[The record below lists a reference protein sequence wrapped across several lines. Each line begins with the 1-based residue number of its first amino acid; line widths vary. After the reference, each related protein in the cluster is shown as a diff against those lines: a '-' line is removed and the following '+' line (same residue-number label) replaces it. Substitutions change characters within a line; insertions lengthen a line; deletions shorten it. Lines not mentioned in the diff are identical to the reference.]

1 VAAYLTTEG
10 LPVHSALGTFIDH
23 IGNVL
28 LVIMSWCHD
37 SCSPMGLCINNTLHW
52 LFPQCYLSCCNFSL

>member
-10 LPVHSALGTFIDH
+10 LPVHSALRPFIDH

-28 LVIMSWCHD
+28 LVIMS
-37 SCSPMGLCINNTLHW
+37 
-52 LFPQCYLSCCNFSL
+52 